1 MSIILLPPSEGKTSA
16 EGKSKLQL
24 SKLSFS
30 ELSPLREKTIGGLIA
45 LSNGSPAKAR
55 TTLGVSAKQDWEI
68 ERNQI
73 LLTAPV
79 APAWQIY
86 TGVLYDAIGFSS
98 LTAAQMKKLTT
109 MTFVQSALFGLIS
122 LADNIP
128 AYRLSGDTT
137 LPKVGTMSSVWAKST
152 TEILSDREELIIDL
166 RSGMYVK
173 LGPIPSGAN
182 AVFPKILQRMPSGPP
197 KVVSHHNKATK
208 GRIVR
213 AMVESKGAIKSV
225 DQLGSVISALGAD
238 VVVKKASKSGGPV
251 TMEVVVDVL

>member
-1 MSIILLPPSEGKTSA
+1 MTMVLLPPSEGKTSA
-16 EGKSKLQL
+16 AGKSKFHLSQL
-24 SKLSFS
+24 SFP
-30 ELSPLREKTIGGLIA
+30 ELLPLREKVLNGLIS
-45 LSNGSPAKAR
+45 LSNGSPTRAR
-55 TTLGVSAKQDWEI
+55 TALGISVKQDWEI

-73 LLTAPV
+73 LMTAAT
-79 APAWQIY
+79 APAWQVY
-86 TGVLYDAIGFSS
+86 TGVLYDAISFQS
-98 LTAAQMKKLTT
+98 LSAPQLKKLTE

-122 LADNIP
+122 IADCIP

-137 LPKVGTMSSVWAKST
+137 LPKVGTMSSTWAKPT
-152 TEILSDREELIIDL
+152 ANILAGRDDLIIDL

-173 LGPIPSGAN
+173 LGPIPAGVN

-197 KVVSHHNKATK
+197 KVISHHNKATK

-213 AMVESKGAIKSV
+213 AMVESRSAITTV
-225 DQLGSVISALGAD
+225 DQLAAVISKLGAD